1 MSLKE
6 EMERLAESVA
16 LRAQRK
22 LGKKASLRLVG
33 RENLHREVAGAPAP
47 SPKSLMDDITR
58 EGHYRMIRHYRHF
71 WGPPMQ
77 ILIDQACRE
86 VAGFEQLG
94 DEELRQ
100 LMRDMDRGI
109 ECIREDIKFED
120 AGLLRSIL

>member
-1 MSLKE
+1 MKE

-100 LMRDMDRGI
+100 LMRDMDRGVHPRFHGHLQ
-109 ECIREDIKFED
+109 E
-120 AGLLRSIL
+120 GRSRP